1 MLIISSILGR
11 INVWD
16 FFFYIRDQRQ
26 GTSFFVSNNPFDFSS
41 NPSTSLRLFSRIF
54 GSDAIVRDCLFSL
67 AFVYGNSTPVIIQF
81 VFTAVRFHKL
91 VEKMT
96 FVLNNAI
103 FISIYIYHKFNAV
116 FKLAVSSFFHV
127 PSIVL
132 HYSAWCYNISQLY
145 NTLCFF
151 IRN

>member
-1 MLIISSILGR
+1 MVKGNKPLVEKKMLIISSILGR

-67 AFVYGNSTPVIIQF
+67 AFVYGNSTPVIICF
-81 VFTAVRFHKL
+81 
-91 VEKMT
+91 
-96 FVLNNAI
+96 
-103 FISIYIYHKFNAV
+103 Y
-116 FKLAVSSFFHV
+116 SSEV
-127 PSIVL
+127 P
-132 HYSAWCYNISQLY
+132 
-145 NTLCFF
+145 
-151 IRN
+151 

>member
-16 FFFYIRDQRQ
+16 FFFYIRDERQ
-26 GTSFFVSNNPFDFSS
+26 GTSSFVSNNPFDFSS

-54 GSDAIVRDCLFSL
+54 CSDAIARDCLFSL
-67 AFVYGNSTPVIIQF
+67 AFVYGNSTPVIIRL

-91 VEKMT
+91 IEKMT
-96 FVLNNAI
+96 FVLNNVI
-103 FISIYIYHKFNAV
+103 FINIYI
-116 FKLAVSSFFHV
+116 SSILFFHV

-132 HYSAWCYNISQLY
+132 HYSAWCCNIS
-145 NTLCFF
+145 
-151 IRN
+151 

>member
-103 FISIYIYHKFNAV
+103 FISIYIYITN
-116 FKLAVSSFFHV
+116 LMQC
-127 PSIVL
+127 L
-132 HYSAWCYNISQLY
+132 N
-145 NTLCFF
+145 
-151 IRN
+151 